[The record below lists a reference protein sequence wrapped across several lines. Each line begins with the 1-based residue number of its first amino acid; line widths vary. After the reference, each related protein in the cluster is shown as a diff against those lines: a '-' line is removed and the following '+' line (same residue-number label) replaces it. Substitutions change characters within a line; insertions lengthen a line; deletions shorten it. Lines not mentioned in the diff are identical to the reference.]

1 MAKQKKNRSFSDGMD
16 GKNKGVELKG
26 PKADSVE
33 PGADLEIEVPSGGGR
48 PVNPV
53 SRLVSGVRNLG
64 DSAVG
69 AARNGV
75 KGLVGCKF
83 GLSYVGKYMAGGV
96 QKTALFL
103 NVSKGVAGV
112 LLTTAVVGGG
122 GSAYCTWQGMQ
133 ANERLIRQEQTIAE
147 DNCADEVEDLRVD
160 GAGGPSGDME
170 EYAAKA
176 WAVGKLIGLTDEQC
190 AGMLGNMQKESG
202 MDPTTIETIYDE
214 PFNIEGPKKQAA
226 ASDLCAFTTTAMRQ
240 AYVNSGWGIAAWT
253 TSSGCT
259 MAPAGSSGGRSNIAS
274 RWYEGSDGHF
284 FPGIGL
290 FGFTGPEG
298 NALCDYANAA
308 GKDWWDF
315 DLQMAFI
322 IDTTGGYSRA
332 QWLNNWSPAPG
343 SPGEAGHQFN
353 INFEGNASD
362 FNGDNAANY
371 AEQWF
376 SRFAGTNGDTAY
388 AQSVLAIADSV
399 AGGQANSY
407 VAEKEEECAEAEGSF
422 DNSDLARAAVA
433 YAYETVDQGRGNDGT
448 ELYRAVHDAVFPG
461 DPWYQSC
468 DRGVTTAVRWSGS
481 DDAITAGYTDS
492 LDVYFQGC
500 SEHWQK
506 VGEFGSDVQYDDLQP
521 GDILNTT
528 SARRGTTHGHIVIFV
543 SNDIV
548 KEKFPNSDAD
558 FVSASFQ
565 ERSPGCE
572 TWTPGR
578 FMGQGY
584 YVYRNIAPETD
595 SQYTEVVAGQNLN
608 DR

>member
-1 MAKQKKNRSFSDGMD
+1 MAKKKKTPNAQNPEVNAAVRGVKPQSP
-16 GKNKGVELKG
+16 VELEG
-26 PKADSVE
+26 DESLQE
-33 PGADLEIEVPSGGGR
+33 
-48 PVNPV
+48 PV
-53 SRLVSGVRNLG
+53 SSGSGRNLLGKLFSGMQSAG
-64 DSAVG
+64 DAAIGAVKQG
-69 AARNGV
+69 TTAVLHG
-75 KGLVGCKF
+75 KF
-83 GLSYVGKYMAGGV
+83 GFA
-96 QKTALFL
+96 
-103 NVSKGVAGV
+103 GVAGAAKKGV
-112 LLTTAVVGGG
+112 SKTAGFLHVSNQAAAVVLTGALL
-122 GSAYCTWQGMQ
+122 GSSGTAYFTWASMDAQ
-133 ANERLIRQEQTIAE
+133 ERLIRQEQALEGDDCAEEIA
-147 DNCADEVEDLRVD
+147 DLKTD
-160 GAGGPSGDME
+160 GAASPSGDME

-176 WAVGKLIGLTDEQC
+176 WAVGKAIGLTDEQC
-190 AGMLGNMQKESG
+190 AGMLGNMEKESG
-202 MDPTTIETIYDE
+202 CDPTTVETIYDE
-214 PFNIEGPKKQAA
+214 PYSMDGPKKQAA

-240 AYVNSGWGIAAWT
+240 AYVNSGWGIAGWT
-253 TSSGCT
+253 TSAGCV

-298 NALCDYANAA
+298 NALVEYANAA
-308 GKDWWDF
+308 NKDWWDF
-315 DLQMAFI
+315 DVQMAFI
-322 IDTTGGYSRA
+322 IDTTGGYSCA
-332 QWLNNWSPAPG
+332 TWLNGGWSPAPG

-362 FNGDNAANY
+362 FNGDRAAQH

-376 SRFAGTNGDTAY
+376 SRFAGTMGDTAY
-388 AQSVLAIADSV
+388 AQSVLALADSV
-399 AGGQANSY
+399 AGGQASQY
-407 VAEKEEECAEAEGSF
+407 VAEKEDECASVEKEF

-433 YAYETVDQGRGNDGT
+433 YAYETTAQGRGNNGT
-448 ELYRAVHDAVFPG
+448 ALYQAVHDAVFPG

-481 DDAITAGYTDS
+481 DDNISAGYTDS

-506 VGEFGSDVQYDDLQP
+506 VGEFGSDVQYEDLQP

-528 SARRGTTHGHIVIFV
+528 SGRRGTTHGHIVIFV

-548 KEKFPNSDAD
+548 REKFPNSDAD

-572 TWTPGR
+572 TWTAGK
-578 FMGQGY
+578 FIGQGY
-584 YVYRNIAPETD
+584 YVYRNTAPETD
-595 SQYTEVVAGQNLN
+595 PQYVDCVEGQNLA